1 VIKLRRVFAL
11 LTSVTMLHLS
21 VLSGDAVCLTHGA
34 EGHHASTSRV
44 GTTAEHAMEMHG
56 HVMPLPEAAEAPVVS
71 GARVATAA
79 VPPCEIPAQQ
89 HCCEALVGC
98 SVAGAVTSEREVLA
112 AGLVSEPGISEA
124 AHDAPASFASAPE
137 PPPPKA

>member
-1 VIKLRRVFAL
+1 MKLRRLFAL
-11 LTSVTMLHLS
+11 FTSVAMLHL
-21 VLSGDAVCLTHGA
+21 VVVGGDAVCLTHGA
-34 EGHHASTSRV
+34 EGHHAATSSG
-44 GTTAEHAMEMHG
+44 GTVAERAMETDG
-56 HVMPLPEAAEAPVVS
+56 HVMAMVEAAEAPVAS
-71 GARVATAA
+71 AAPVAKAD

-98 SVAGAVTSEREVLA
+98 SVAGAVTSERQVLPSSM
-112 AGLVSEPGISEA
+112 VSAPRISEA